1 MRGGRDAVG
10 GVGAGGAAVGADG
23 VRPGLGR
30 GDPEPEVLP
39 SHASDPGGEAVGRDR
54 FVPLRVTDEN
64 VVFQVASDQVF
75 SAGTWIVASHRSP
88 IVRGLWGG
96 VEVNS
101 GVRRRYNTFMRR
113 WIRTDT
119 RWVGEAKVGKS
130 TSKKRRRKLAYRR
143 QLRWLR

>member
-1 MRGGRDAVG
+1 M
-10 GVGAGGAAVGADG
+10 GAGGAAVGADG

-64 VVFQVASDQVF
+64 VVFQVASHQVF

-88 IVRGLWGG
+88 IVRGLWGAWKSIAEFVG
-96 VEVNS
+96 DTTLLCAGGSERIQDGLARPKS
-101 GVRRRYNTFMRR
+101 ASLRRRSAGENSL
-113 WIRTDT
+113 TD
-119 RWVGEAKVGKS
+119 GS
-130 TSKKRRRKLAYRR
+130 
-143 QLRWLR
+143 